1 MVKKGR
7 RDTMEELTY
16 EACQKNLRE
25 MCRIHRDTV
34 YFYYN
39 QETDT
44 WYIEANQVL
53 PAQLQGQDTRL
64 FPLMLATDV
73 IHPDDYYRFETFYQ
87 RIKQGMKESI
97 HMEEMSISFRMQTA
111 QSEMETVRVVCFF
124 KLDKEGKISE
134 IAGKFRPLTEQEKV
148 NNSILVQFTSDK
160 NPSFFFKR
168 VGMFME
174 RYPEEQRFAYV
185 QFDVNKFKLINDTY
199 GIEVGDEVL
208 SYISNTL
215 DLLCNDDQ
223 LHIRYASDQ
232 FLVVMPYSAR
242 EEVVDFIHSIDEKI
256 CRYKQIRYKLTY
268 GVSIS
273 DDRYMSAR
281 SYCDEAGIARLSIK
295 GNVLENIAFYDD
307 DLKSTIKTVDAIEQ
321 VEEEAL
327 ANGEFVMYLQP
338 KYDFSSHPVI
348 IGAEALVRWLHPV
361 KGLIP
366 PNDFIPLFEQNGFI
380 LKVDEYIWEYACMTL
395 ARWIKEGKNPIPISI
410 NISRTYL
417 QKVDTVAYISNLVEK
432 YHIPIHLLQLEITET
447 TENEEVAEYIESFK
461 KAGFTMLMDDFGSG
475 YSSLNMLKNTRFD
488 VLKIDRAFLSE
499 FLESNRGKAIVAHII
514 SMSDELGLD
523 TVAEGVETKE
533 QADFL
538 HEKGCTVAQGFYFSK
553 PLPLDEFEKLAF
565 PQEEEKE
572 A

>member
-1 MVKKGR
+1 
-7 RDTMEELTY
+7 MEELTY
-16 EACQKNLRE
+16 EACQRNLRE

-97 HMEEMSISFRMQTA
+97 HMEEMSISFRMRTA

-232 FLVVMPYSAR
+232 FLVVMPYSTR
-242 EEVVDFIHSIDEKI
+242 EEVVDFIRSIDEKI

-295 GNVLENIAFYDD
+295 GNVLENIAFYDA

>member
-1 MVKKGR
+1 
-7 RDTMEELTY
+7 MEELTY

-53 PAQLQGQDTRL
+53 PTQLQGQDTRL

-97 HMEEMSISFRMQTA
+97 HMEEMSISFRMRTA

-232 FLVVMPYSAR
+232 FLVVMPYSTR
-242 EEVVDFIHSIDEKI
+242 EEVVDFIRSIDEKI

-295 GNVLENIAFYDD
+295 GNVLENIAFYDA

>member
-1 MVKKGR
+1 
-7 RDTMEELTY
+7 MEELTY

-97 HMEEMSISFRMQTA
+97 HMEEMSISFRMRTA

-232 FLVVMPYSAR
+232 FLVVMPYSTR
-242 EEVVDFIHSIDEKI
+242 EEVVDFIRSIDEKI

-295 GNVLENIAFYDD
+295 GNVLENIAFYDA

-565 PQEEEKE
+565 PQEKEKE

>member
-1 MVKKGR
+1 
-7 RDTMEELTY
+7 MEELTY
-16 EACQKNLRE
+16 EACQRNLRE

-53 PAQLQGQDTRL
+53 PTQLQGQDTRL

-97 HMEEMSISFRMQTA
+97 HMEEMSISFRMRTA

-232 FLVVMPYSAR
+232 FLVVMPYSTR
-242 EEVVDFIHSIDEKI
+242 EEVVDFIRSIDEKI

-295 GNVLENIAFYDD
+295 GNVLENIAFYDA

>member
-1 MVKKGR
+1 
-7 RDTMEELTY
+7 MEELTY
-16 EACQKNLRE
+16 EACQRNLRE

-53 PAQLQGQDTRL
+53 PTQLQGQDTRL

-97 HMEEMSISFRMQTA
+97 HMEEMSISFRMRTA

-232 FLVVMPYSAR
+232 FLVVMPYSTR
-242 EEVVDFIHSIDEKI
+242 EEVVDFIRSIDEKI

-295 GNVLENIAFYDD
+295 GNVLENIAFYDA

-565 PQEEEKE
+565 PQEKEKE